1 MHYVF
6 EKDGM
11 RTVVPCT
18 QATRSRAQRAY
29 RDYKW
34 VEYDPK
40 VLGIT
45 LASPRRQRL
54 AKVEPQ
60 RAIEGDVTKYDDA
73 KAIAAFLL
81 ILMLSA
87 IAGGVEQGLIPF
99 F

>member
-18 QATRSRAQRAY
+18 MATMSRAQRAY
-29 RDYKW
+29 RDYEW

-45 LASPRRQRL
+45 LANPRGQRL

-60 RAIEGDVTKYDDA
+60 PLLDGERGGGELR
-73 KAIAAFLL
+73 AIAAFVLMLL
-81 ILMLSA
+81 LSA
-87 IAGGVEQGLIPF
+87 IAGGIERGYIPF